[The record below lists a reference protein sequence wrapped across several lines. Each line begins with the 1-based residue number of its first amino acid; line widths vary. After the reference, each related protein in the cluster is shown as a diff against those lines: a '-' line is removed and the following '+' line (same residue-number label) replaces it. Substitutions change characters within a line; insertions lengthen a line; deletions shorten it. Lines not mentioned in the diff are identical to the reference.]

1 MKSVFF
7 AIFVLGSMSA
17 FASADLVNC
26 ASVLEARKIPAC
38 TELVSPSDAGRP
50 ADVKKG
56 QRWSDEFQIS
66 DAADTYVL
74 KGRGDICVDK
84 FTDKA
89 TKAGVC
95 GG

>member
-1 MKSVFF
+1 MKLVMV

-17 FASADLVNC
+17 YANPDLVNC
-26 ASVLEARKIPAC
+26 AAVLEAKKIPAC
-38 TELVSPSDAGRP
+38 TELVRPSDAGRP
-50 ADVKKG
+50 ADVRRG

-74 KGRGDICVDK
+74 KTRKDICVDK
-84 FTDKA
+84 FSEKA
-89 TKAGVC
+89 TEAGVC